1 MSPRQNGQ
9 DEREPLLQNGHVDG
23 GEGGD
28 CREVISFSKNDASD
42 PRQWPKRKKMTNVGI
57 IALMASQSYPC
68 SQIGISD

>member
-28 CREVISFSKNDASD
+28 SREVISFSKNDAGD
-42 PRQWPKRKKMTNVGI
+42 PRQWPRRRKMTNVAI
-57 IALMASQSYPC
+57 IALMASEWYPVLAAWVL
-68 SQIGISD
+68 S